1 MSEYKLTI
9 VIPTYNSEKTI
20 KNAFKSVKVQTIG
33 FENIELIF
41 VDDKSKDNTLTLLKS
56 YENEYNNIKVFETNE
71 NSGFAGTPRNIG
83 LKNSNSKY
91 ILFLDS
97 DDELSNDAC
106 EILFNEI
113 TQNNS
118 DMVIGAFI
126 NQYSNF
132 KKEHNPPLYSG
143 NKELFNYSKDLN
155 LLNITPAISA
165 KLFKN
170 ELLIENNILFIEGAP
185 AQDLAFLIEYLINS
199 NKISVLN
206 NYYVY
211 MRNVSE
217 NSVSMNVNKKYLYGL
232 INTLNIVLNLFKNH
246 NINSETQKIIFNKH
260 LYFLT
265 TQFMRFSNSEK
276 FDESELNEILN
287 STTFKNFQNQDFF
300 KEDEIFEGYLNN
312 LKNGKYEDN
321 HILLKDM
328 RKQFNNNSINDYSNL
343 KNEINNLKNENGE
356 LNRMLNE
363 SKNEINELCEEK
375 SNLLNENENLK
386 NEINEIKSSK
396 IWKLKNKL

>member
-20 KNAFKSVKVQTIG
+20 KNAFNSVKVQTIG

-56 YENEYNNIKVFETNE
+56 YENEYSNIKVFETDE

-97 DDELSNDAC
+97 DDELSIDAC
-106 EILFNEI
+106 EVLFNEI
-113 TQNNS
+113 TQNSS
-118 DMVIGAFI
+118 DIVIGAFI
-126 NQYSNF
+126 NQYPNF

-143 NKELFNYSKDLN
+143 NKELFNYSKDVN

-185 AQDLAFLIEYLINS
+185 AQDLAFLIEYMLNS

-211 MRNVSE
+211 IRNVSE

-232 INTLNIVLNLFKNH
+232 INTLNIVLNLFKNN

-300 KEDEIFEGYLNN
+300 KDDENFEDYLNN

-343 KNEINNLKNENGE
+343 KNEINTLKNVNSA

-386 NEINEIKSSK
+386 KEINEIKSTK

>member
-20 KNAFKSVKVQTIG
+20 KNAFNSVKVQTIG

-56 YENEYNNIKVFETNE
+56 YENEYSNIKVFETDE

-97 DDELSNDAC
+97 DDELSIDAC
-106 EILFNEI
+106 EVLFNEI
-113 TQNNS
+113 TQNSS
-118 DMVIGAFI
+118 DIVIGAFI

-143 NKELFNYSKDLN
+143 NKELFNYSKDVN

-185 AQDLAFLIEYLINS
+185 AQDLAFLIEYMLNS

-211 MRNVSE
+211 IRNVSE

-232 INTLNIVLNLFKNH
+232 INTLNIVLNLFKNN

-300 KEDEIFEGYLNN
+300 KDDENFEDYLNN

-343 KNEINNLKNENGE
+343 KNEINTLKNVNSA

-386 NEINEIKSSK
+386 KEINEIKSTK

>member
-20 KNAFKSVKVQTIG
+20 KKAFNSVQVQTIG

-56 YENEYNNIKVFETNE
+56 YENEYGNIKVFETDE

-97 DDELSNDAC
+97 DDELSIDAC
-106 EILFNEI
+106 EVLFNEI
-113 TQNNS
+113 TQNSS
-118 DMVIGAFI
+118 DIVIGAFI

-143 NKELFNYSKDLN
+143 NKELFNYSKDVN
-155 LLNITPAISA
+155 LLDVTPAISA

-185 AQDLAFLIEYLINS
+185 AQDLAFLIEYMLNS

-206 NYYVY
+206 NYYAY
-211 MRNVSE
+211 MRNVNE

-246 NINSETQKIIFNKH
+246 NITSETQKIIFNKH

-300 KEDEIFEGYLNN
+300 KDDESFEDYLNN

-321 HILLKDM
+321 HLLLKDM

-343 KNEINNLKNENGE
+343 KNEINILKNENSE
-356 LNRMLNE
+356 LNIILNE

-386 NEINEIKSSK
+386 NEINEIKSSR